1 MCGRVSAGSK
11 SPREKGGRRKK
22 KKGSRNDLSD
32 RDDDGSDRGGEG
44 GEGRKE
50 RRGIKKRG
58 KEAESGG
65 GTISNDKSKLSK
77 TGGKAVVGL
86 FPFFFSSL
94 SRKGRDIRG
103 SDL

>member
-1 MCGRVSAGSK
+1 MRGC
-11 SPREKGGRRKK
+11 PREVKAPGKREGGGGRR
-22 KKGSRNDLSD
+22 RALEMTYRTERTTD
-32 RDDDGSDRGGEG
+32 RIEGGEK
-44 GEGRKE
+44 EGRKE